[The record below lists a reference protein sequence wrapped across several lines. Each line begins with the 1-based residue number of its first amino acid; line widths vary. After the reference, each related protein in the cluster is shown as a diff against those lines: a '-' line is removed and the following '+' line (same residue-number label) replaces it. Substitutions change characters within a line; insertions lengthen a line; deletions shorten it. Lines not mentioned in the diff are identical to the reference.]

1 MAQPKRTPAQTIP
14 PRNPGRFT
22 LDDHAGTAQLL
33 LGGRRYSPAVRVL
46 LRYQGTPL
54 ITVTPGTGGRP
65 GAINAV
71 LTGDAG
77 RSRSRA
83 CLQWK
88 SSSR

>member
-1 MAQPKRTPAQTIP
+1 VSAITAECCP
-14 PRNPGRFT
+14 PSEWNGVRDGVEYARN
-22 LDDHAGTAQLL
+22 H
-33 LGGRRYSPAVRVL
+33 
-46 LRYQGTPL
+46 GTPL

-71 LTGDAG
+71 FTGDAG